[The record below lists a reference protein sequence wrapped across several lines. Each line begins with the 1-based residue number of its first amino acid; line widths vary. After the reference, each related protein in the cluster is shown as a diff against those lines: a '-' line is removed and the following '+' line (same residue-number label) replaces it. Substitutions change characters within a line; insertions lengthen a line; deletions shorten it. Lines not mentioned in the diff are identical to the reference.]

1 MLPISKEAISLFE
14 PLIQFSHEISKEIY
28 ENYITYYILSYKM
41 KPKYIL
47 DAIYCIS
54 NGFTF
59 MISKVTFAGITY
71 SYSK

>member
-1 MLPISKEAISLFE
+1 MK
-14 PLIQFSHEISKEIY
+14 
-28 ENYITYYILSYKM
+28 ITLYTISYKI
-41 KPKYIL
+41 KPNYVL

-59 MISKVTFAGITY
+59 IIVSKVTFAGITY

>member
-28 ENYITYYILSYKM
+28 ENYIISYKI
-41 KPKYIL
+41 KPNYVL

-59 MISKVTFAGITY
+59 IISKVAFAAITY
-71 SYSK
+71 SYK